1 MDVMLLIE
9 VTDVVIVAVS
19 VYTRTLKTFYIFF
32 VIMKADDYYVSPV
45 VVGVSFLGKSV
56 EVTEVVTI
64 IFTVYNN
71 Q

>member
-1 MDVMLLIE
+1 
-9 VTDVVIVAVS
+9 
-19 VYTRTLKTFYIFF
+19 
-32 VIMKADDYYVSPV
+32 MKADDYYVSPV